1 MPLKKGSS
9 DEVVS
14 QNIAKLVAEGY
25 PRRQAVAIAL
35 EEAGKARPEPKKPE
49 PKKR

>member
-14 QNIAKLVAEGY
+14 QNISRLIKEGY
-25 PRRQAVAIAL
+25 PHRQAVAIAL
-35 EEAGKARPEPKKPE
+35 EEAGKARPEPTRPE